1 MKVIF
6 TQGAIDDLTDLK
18 QSLKPELWKTAKKEI
33 QDKLKFIE
41 QNPLA
46 QPIPPE
52 LEEITT
58 SFHQGLTTYY
68 RIIYEISDDKIY
80 VYLIC
85 NQVRDLTSLFIRRM
99 NLLRVI

>member
-1 MKVIF
+1 MQVRF

-18 QSLKPELWKTAKKEI
+18 QSLKPEQWKSIKQEI
-33 QDKLKFIE
+33 QNQLNFTE

-52 LEEITT
+52 LEEITNE
-58 SFHQGLTTYY
+58 FRQVLTAYY
-68 RIIYEISDDKIY
+68 RIIYEITDDQIY

-85 NQVRDLTSLFIRRM
+85 HQARDLRSLFFRR
-99 NLLRVI
+99 LGQHRF